1 MGFIPESAV
10 EPSAVFG
17 SLRVVLENNLQSSER
32 LTDVLLDTVSD
43 VTHQSAVFADAG
55 MVSAFR
61 LQQSLAASRNYQD
74 AWAALAD
81 HGARLRDSYFTF
93 VNECLAC
100 RSRAFERL
108 NLGNRVPN
116 A

>member
-1 MGFIPESAV
+1 MGFIPETAV

-17 SLRVVLENNLQSSER
+17 SLRVMMENNLQKGER
-32 LTDVLLDTVSD
+32 LTDVLLDTMSD
-43 VTHQSAVFADAG
+43 LTHQSAVFADAG
-55 MVSAFR
+55 LVSAAR

-74 AWAALAD
+74 AWSALAD
-81 HGARLRDSYFTF
+81 YGARLRDSYFTF
-93 VNECLAC
+93 MNECLAC

-108 NLGNRVPN
+108 NLGNRIPN